1 MIVLRLIVFGLSLLM
16 IATGAGAAERVALV
30 IGNSDYDH
38 VSRLP
43 NPRNDSADIA
53 HSLRRLGFEVAELGD
68 LGFAAMRRA
77 LGEFRKQALNA
88 EMAVV
93 FYAGHGMEVSN
104 RNYLIPTD
112 AELATDAAIS
122 YEAIPLD
129 LVTEAVSG
137 ASTLKLVMLDACRNN
152 PFAAGMELTS
162 PDRAIGRGLAR
173 VEPVAGTLVA
183 FAAREGTVASDGD
196 GRNSPFTAA
205 LLKHLEE
212 PGLEIQFLFRRV
224 RDSVM
229 LETRNRQ
236 QPFTYGSLPG
246 REIFLKNGAKAG
258 DEGKSVAEETA
269 ELRRQLEE
277 LRVQLEGERRKVG
290 TKPDP
295 APEGNKLAALEPPA
309 SEKTETPAANST
321 SNSARLFRFG
331 PFETRTAEN
340 GTGLIVSKIVGQAP
354 GSKINAIR
362 DGRMANRTVYI
373 EPGDR
378 IVSIELFRQLTTD
391 KLPDILASLDDAG
404 QEKADITVIRKNGN
418 YGASAIMVSVPLA
431 NSGPIATASAGSGN

>member
-1 MIVLRLIVFGLSLLM
+1 MRILRLILIALSLM
-16 IATGAGAAERVALV
+16 TMVSGAGAAERVALV

-68 LGFAAMRRA
+68 LGFTAMRRA

-112 AELATDAAIS
+112 AELATDGAIS

-183 FAAREGTVASDGD
+183 FAAKEGTVASDGD

-258 DEGKSVAEETA
+258 DEGKADADETA
-269 ELRRQLEE
+269 DLRRQLEE
-277 LRVQLEGERRKVG
+277 LRAQLEGERRKARV
-290 TKPDP
+290 KP

-309 SEKTETPAANST
+309 GEKAESPAASST
-321 SNSARLFRFG
+321 SNTAWLFRFG
-331 PFETRTAEN
+331 PFEVHTAEN
-340 GTGLIVSKIVGQAP
+340 GVGLMVSKIIGQAP

-431 NSGPIATASAGSGN
+431 NSGPIASTSAGSGN